1 MNELKPTN
9 LLTSNLVLLLSLVL
23 LQPAMA
29 DEYDDYRGGMPY
41 GLMMGSDMGMPMGNR
56 GMMAGHMG
64 FGMLSTLNLSK
75 DQQKQIDK
83 LHDDMRKKHWNT
95 MGEIMNLET
104 KLRDEYQTDKP
115 DPKAVGEIYDEISSL
130 RKQIVVS
137 RVETMNKVR
146 DLLTDEQR
154 EKLSSRQRGYG
165 WGGGPMMRHGWR

>member
-9 LLTSNLVLLLSLVL
+9 LLVSSLILLLSLIFL
-23 LQPAMA
+23 DSAMA
-29 DEYDDYRGGMPY
+29 DEYDDYQGRMPY
-41 GLMMGSDMGMPMGNR
+41 GFMLESDMGMPMGSR

-83 LHDDMRKKHWNT
+83 LHDDMRKKHWSI

-104 KLRDEYQTDKP
+104 KLRDEYQADKP
-115 DPKAVGEIYDEISSL
+115 STKAVGEIYDEISSL
-130 RKQIVVS
+130 QKQIVVG

-154 EKLSSRQRGYG
+154 EKLNSRQRGYG